1 MQYGVPFK
9 LYRKKSGPVCPYQ
22 QNTYNAVCQY
32 RTNLK
37 LTFWKKYPPFA
48 EKNVCYCFNKMK
60 PNTRYFPRIN
70 CEGKSGNSVN

>member
-1 MQYGVPFK
+1 MEYLLNFIGRRVGQFVHPSK
-9 LYRKKSGPVCPYQ
+9 
-22 QNTYNAVCQY
+22 TYNAVCQY

-37 LTFWKKYPPFA
+37 LSFWKKYSPFA

-60 PNTRYFPRIN
+60 PNTHYFPRIN